1 MFEGDGFCIGNSMI
15 CSDIW
20 HKYHEWYFKLVIRN
34 FTSRLAS
41 EIWDNF
47 EISRVVF
54 TPNITHKIVLLF
66 VYITTRKRFVILT
79 CRCFKLSWNT
89 TALSQ
94 SNCRNFSKLLEKA
107 YSFSKWLVPPWSGH
121 GPATV
126 RPASSDFWK
135 APLVSKLYKHV
146 NFISLTQRCFLKCS
160 PRPSTMTNQFVI
172 CRNLKI
178 LRTSLVRH
186 PRDSHKRECS
196 EVKK

>member
-1 MFEGDGFCIGNSMI
+1 MI
-15 CSDIW
+15 FGINTTSDIS
-20 HKYHEWYFKLVIRN
+20 KSLSVI
-34 FTSRLAS
+34 SRAVRRVKF
-41 EIWDNF
+41 ETIF

-54 TPNITHKIVLLF
+54 TPNITHKIVLLL
-66 VYITTRKRFVILT
+66 VYNTTRKRFVILT
-79 CRCFKLSWNT
+79 CWCFKLSWNT

-94 SNCRNFSKLLEKA
+94 SNCRNFPCSSIAAKA
-107 YSFSKWLVPPWSGH
+107 LGKSLFIFKMT
-121 GPATV
+121 GPAMV

>member
-94 SNCRNFSKLLEKA
+94 SNCRNFSCSSITAKA
-107 YSFSKWLVPPWSGH
+107 LGKNLFIFKMTGPAMVRPWSSH
-121 GPATV
+121 GPAGQ
-126 RPASSDFWK
+126 FW
-135 APLVSKLYKHV
+135 L
-146 NFISLTQRCFLKCS
+146 LKS
-160 PRPSTMTNQFVI
+160 AFSF
-172 CRNLKI
+172 
-178 LRTSLVRH
+178 
-186 PRDSHKRECS
+186 
-196 EVKK
+196 